1 MTPPCSTVV
10 ISGGFS
16 NRVAS
21 RAVGDLHDEQHYLW
35 GNQMKASLIV
45 PQEIRRLR
53 SAKDPRRIAWMAQ
66 TRGSVSLRWPWW
78 CHPFVV
84 VLLMPGSLA
93 LLAIFAGPAN
103 YQAWEVSKYIDPP
116 QALLLVL
123 GIVAL
128 LAGAVLG
135 SVRALLSIEIQII
148 FSNQDTLYIVRVY
161 KFLLTLT
168 VLGYIAWAVSAAVQ
182 GVGVSDLLEV
192 VTLQPGAI
200 SGLKDRA
207 APIGGVTT
215 LTQLGPVVVI
225 LGMLMRDM
233 DVRARGMYVVIGFAA
248 FRALFYAERLAVIEV
263 LIPLAVYVA
272 AKAAANHKLS
282 RLANAAPL
290 LAAPAV
296 WAIFAALE
304 YTRSWIYYQ
313 NYTTLPY
320 VEWVTTRLFGYYVTS
335 YNNSALVNTFLPD
348 TATVPF
354 YTFRVLWE
362 APVVGSLLPEATVNG
377 QGMSAWWQGI
387 LYGWGNPNF
396 NNQGSF
402 LVTNAELGT
411 FGMVVFWLLIGI
423 GIGAVYASA
432 KRGSV
437 PGLIA
442 YTCIFVG
449 LLELPRFI
457 YWTQGRAFPAL
468 VAVAIIALSY
478 PRVAATKEKRTH
490 KAEASQLIF

>member
-1 MTPPCSTVV
+1 VDDGLST
-10 ISGGFS
+10 ITTGRITSGG
-16 NRVAS
+16 
-21 RAVGDLHDEQHYLW
+21 
-35 GNQMKASLIV
+35 NQVKTNLIV
-45 PQEIRRLR
+45 PIEIKRLR
-53 SAKDPRRIAWMAQ
+53 SARDPRRVAWLSE
-66 TRGSVSLRWPWW
+66 TRGSISLRWPWW

-103 YQAWEVSKYIDPP
+103 YQAWEVSKYLDPT
-116 QALLLVL
+116 QSILLIL

-128 LAGAVLG
+128 LTGSVVG
-135 SVRALLSIEIQII
+135 SVRALLSIDLQIH
-148 FSNQDTLYIVRVY
+148 FTNRDALYLRRAY
-161 KFLLTLT
+161 KWLLTLT
-168 VLGYIAWAVSAAVQ
+168 IFGYLAWVVSAAAQ
-182 GVGVSDLLEV
+182 GVGISDLREV
-192 VTLQPGAI
+192 ITLQPGAI

-207 APIGGVTT
+207 APIGGITT

-225 LGMLMRDM
+225 LGMLLRDL
-233 DVRARGMYVVIGFAA
+233 DVRLRGMFIVIGFAA

-263 LIPLAVYVA
+263 LLPLAVYVG
-272 AKAAANHKLS
+272 AKAAATHKFS

-320 VEWVTTRLFGYYVTS
+320 LEWVTTRLLGYYVTS

-348 TATVPF
+348 TSTVPF
-354 YTFRVLWE
+354 YTFRVFWE
-362 APVVGSLLPEATVNG
+362 APVVGDLLPVATVNG
-377 QGMSAWWQGI
+377 QSMSLWWQGI
-387 LYGWGNPNF
+387 LHGWGNPNF

-411 FGMVVFWLLIGI
+411 FGMVAFWILVGI
-423 GIGAVYASA
+423 GLGAVYAAA

-437 PGLIA
+437 PALIA

-468 VAVAIIALSY
+468 VAVAVIALTY
-478 PRVAATKEKRTH
+478 PR
-490 KAEASQLIF
+490 AEEARASTTGLRGDLAVQAPSR